1 MKKFIR
7 DSIEYFG
14 VTEDLPDSIDAFRDI
29 IIDRKILLRDVK
41 PSIKSFVKCV
51 IKPEISDY
59 KIINGASANGENGI
73 RLTGIKCIV
82 NGFINSRVEYIADN
96 SNESLFTD
104 RMKIPFTTNITLEDD
119 YLYSSKLI
127 ASVFIEDIY
136 IEKLNSREYLIS
148 LALLVIVEM

>member
-14 VTEDLPDSIDAFRDI
+14 ITEDLPDKIDAFKDI
-29 IIDRKILLRDVK
+29 IIDRKILLKDVK
-41 PSIKSFVKCV
+41 PSIKSFIKCV

-59 KIINGASANGENGI
+59 KVINGASAIGENGT

-82 NGFINSRVEYIADN
+82 NGFINSRVEYIAVNN
-96 SNESLFTD
+96 SESLFTD
-104 RMKIPFTTNITLEDD
+104 RIKIPFTTNIVLEDD

-127 ASVFIEDIY
+127 SSVFVEDIY
-136 IEKLNSREYLIS
+136 IEKLNAREYLIS
-148 LALLVIVEM
+148 LALLVIVEI